1 MGGCSSS
8 LLLLLLLVVV
18 LLLVWLLPASMVVKL
33 LFRMLLLMLIQVEFD
48 SAKLLRVR
56 LPTKWWFLQKGKQ
69 SLKTETHKIN
79 KRSHIF
85 QGFFSSMTQIWKLI
99 FDDIDLWYSWLHFF
113 NEDRFPSR
121 FLQLIWPKLQN
132 RRCANFRSILQ
143 KKNTFWK
150 WWWEWLF
157 RKCSFP
163 DLSQDWGL
171 LKRARPQMAPT
182 INGTRICATRP
193 FFTAKLCD
201 FFICTC
207 IANPTLPPTR
217 FSSQF
222 CHKEEW
228 TDHKITII

>member
-1 MGGCSSS
+1 
-8 LLLLLLLVVV
+8 
-18 LLLVWLLPASMVVKL
+18 MVVPAKRKTIFKNWDSWNKQTESHFSR
-33 LFRMLLLMLIQVEFD
+33 LFLKYDSNMKTHFLMTLTYDIHD
-48 SAKLLRVR
+48 SI
-56 LPTKWWFLQKGKQ
+56 
-69 SLKTETHKIN
+69 SLMKTSFHA
-79 KRSHIF
+79 
-85 QGFFSSMTQIWKLI
+85 
-99 FDDIDLWYSWLHFF
+99 D
-113 NEDRFPSR
+113 

>member
-1 MGGCSSS
+1 
-8 LLLLLLLVVV
+8 
-18 LLLVWLLPASMVVKL
+18 
-33 LFRMLLLMLIQVEFD
+33 
-48 SAKLLRVR
+48 
-56 LPTKWWFLQKGKQ
+56 
-69 SLKTETHKIN
+69 
-79 KRSHIF
+79 
-85 QGFFSSMTQIWKLI
+85 MTQIWNLI
-99 FDDIDLWYSWLHFF
+99 LDDIDLWYSWLHFF
-113 NEDRFPSR
+113 NEGRFPSR
-121 FLQLIWPKLQN
+121 FFAANLAQTPK
-132 RRCANFRSILQ
+132 Q
-143 KKNTFWK
+143 KMCQFPIHFAEKNTFWK

-207 IANPTLPPTR
+207 IANSTLPPTR